1 MNQEFISSAQRVVL
15 SKTVGALMSLI
26 GKPAY
31 ADGETHVAVMV
42 QNIVLMLCEIS
53 LLLMPYKQ

>member
-1 MNQEFISSAQRVVL
+1 MMNQEFISSAQRVVL
-15 SKTVGALMSLI
+15 SKTVGALVSLI

-42 QNIVLMLCEIS
+42 QNIFFDAL
-53 LLLMPYKQ
+53 